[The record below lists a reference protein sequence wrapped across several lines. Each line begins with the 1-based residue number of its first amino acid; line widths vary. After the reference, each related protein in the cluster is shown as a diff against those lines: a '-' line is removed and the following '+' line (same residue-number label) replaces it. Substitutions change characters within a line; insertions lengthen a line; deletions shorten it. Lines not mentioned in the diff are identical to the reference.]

1 MPDSSDLDHHYRV
14 LGVGRNATPDDIEA
28 AFRRVVMNRKDG
40 HPDKGGTS
48 DSFIEADEARK
59 ALLAAIHGRSDQ
71 QRGSAQPR
79 QEPVQQTGSTPA
91 PRRQQGQQEPRSRR
105 ERESQPRR
113 RAPQDQRG
121 RQRREPAPGPSAREA
136 PTQPPHS
143 PSGPRQPQPRNPSG
157 GPRPPTA
164 RERREQE
171 ERERQREEWERQQE
185 ERERQRE
192 EQERQREEQ
201 ERREQEERERREEE
215 ERAEVA
221 RVKRRLRVAALL
233 LASGAMAA
241 SVACDFLDVNVPGVP
256 LSFTIFPAIAMLGGI
271 LFVATLPSPDN
282 MDVRF
287 LIPGAMVGY
296 VLATGYLDEIYII
309 NPFRADESSE
319 VRTILAFPALV
330 IEAQVDAYSHR
341 YGSIP
346 AICVGVIVAGFWRLG
361 LERRAKGMIW
371 PRVSPAGEEKPEKSR
386 NLPPLA
392 ALGNTA
398 LWIFGNSMLT
408 APVSYAVL
416 HTALL
421 LAFFIIVGIPFAI
434 VDIFIDISLTQI
446 SEGDLWYLW
455 IVTITSFAA
464 LACGR
469 SIGRVPRLI
478 DDLLHRIAQGGNRA
492 RDRLAGTAFLALA
505 LLPSVAMFGLIAL
518 AGLYWEP
525 ILLPLIQWAY

>member
-1 MPDSSDLDHHYRV
+1 M
-14 LGVGRNATPDDIEA
+14 
-28 AFRRVVMNRKDG
+28 
-40 HPDKGGTS
+40 
-48 DSFIEADEARK
+48 
-59 ALLAAIHGRSDQ
+59 
-71 QRGSAQPR
+71 
-79 QEPVQQTGSTPA
+79 
-91 PRRQQGQQEPRSRR
+91 
-105 ERESQPRR
+105 
-113 RAPQDQRG
+113 
-121 RQRREPAPGPSAREA
+121 
-136 PTQPPHS
+136 
-143 PSGPRQPQPRNPSG
+143 
-157 GPRPPTA
+157 
-164 RERREQE
+164 
-171 ERERQREEWERQQE
+171 
-185 ERERQRE
+185 
-192 EQERQREEQ
+192 
-201 ERREQEERERREEE
+201 
-215 ERAEVA
+215 
-221 RVKRRLRVAALL
+221 KRRLRVAALL

-241 SVACDFLDVNVPGVP
+241 SVACDFLGVNVPGVP

-330 IEAQVDAYSHR
+330 IDAQVDAYSHR

-346 AICVGVIVAGFWRLG
+346 AICVGVIIAGFWRLG
-361 LERRAKGMIW
+361 LERRAKGMIR

-421 LAFFIIVGIPFAI
+421 LAFLIIVGIPFAI
-434 VDIFIDISLTQI
+434 GDIFIDISMAQI
-446 SEGDLWYLW
+446 SEGDLWHLW
-455 IVTITSFAA
+455 IVAITSFAA

-518 AGLYWEP
+518 VGLYWEP
-525 ILLPLIQWAY
+525 VLLPLLQWAY